1 MRLRPLLLALALT
14 GLSVGGAQAQR
25 PWGGG
30 YNVGPQ
36 SWSPEDARNGVRDG
50 RIRPL
55 GEILRAV
62 EAQIPGRM
70 LGRPELQELPNGKT
84 LYHLRWQTPDGRLL
98 NLTIDAETGAIQR

>member
-1 MRLRPLLLALALT
+1 MRLRPLLLALALG
-14 GLSVGGAQAQR
+14 GLSAGAAQAEPR
-25 PWGGG
+25 WGGLG
-30 YNVGPQ
+30 VGPQ

-55 GEILRAV
+55 GEILREV